1 MSILRITSTTIEA
14 AATAEMLLER
24 ALGQRGKPKERL
36 TLEAQLFQAWINV
49 LCKTEKR

>member
-24 ALGQRGKPKERL
+24 ALGQRGKMLGLSKNDL
-36 TLEAQLFQAWINV
+36 
-49 LCKTEKR
+49 K